1 MLQIYVVLRNPE
13 EAGIGVLLSIGIS
26 TLSTGFTSALIS
38 FDKDIDVLGRRKDPK
53 LYGYIRDDHAT
64 RGRCF
69 FLMIIISSCHNLS
82 RSIGLA
88 LLAASGMTK
97 AVYFVGGEM
106 FFYFLVKIAR
116 RDFLYWLPIEGAAGV
131 VASLI
136 QRMIVKVIVD
146 FSGCMQ
152 FRHPCEMGGLAF
164 SLSMLWVSV

>member
-1 MLQIYVVLRNPE
+1 M
-13 EAGIGVLLSIGIS
+13 SIGICAL
-26 TLSTGFTSALIS
+26 TTGFTSALITYDMDLS
-38 FDKDIDVLGRRKDPK
+38 VSDRRNQPMFF
-53 LYGYIRDDHAT
+53 GFIPDDYAK
-64 RGRCF
+64 RGKCF

-116 RDFLYWLPIEGAAGV
+116 RDFLYWLPIEGATGV
-131 VASLI
+131 VASILD
-136 QRMIVKVIVD
+136 RLVVKVVVD
-146 FSGCMQ
+146 FSGCMH